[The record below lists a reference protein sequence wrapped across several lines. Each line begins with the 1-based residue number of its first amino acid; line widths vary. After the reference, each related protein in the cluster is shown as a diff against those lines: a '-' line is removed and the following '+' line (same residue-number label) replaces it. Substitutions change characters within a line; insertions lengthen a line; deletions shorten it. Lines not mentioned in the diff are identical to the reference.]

1 MSAQVPDLMKIGSVD
16 TEMTQDVQTIITDP
30 VVFNQNTCRFT
41 LQHIGFWHSNSRLSL
56 ELEPDTSASKLN
68 AMTGENCNATYSVMP
83 AISSLIERVNLSV
96 GGKTICE
103 LEDFAHFDA
112 YKGMF
117 IPNEVNKDRESIISG
132 KILNHGLAMDAGSG
146 DLASGYTID
155 NGTYPHTQT
164 QATGAFIPLNASNT
178 TSASFSPGTN
188 GTTGIFPNDNLLI
201 RNGPSLTIPVSS
213 LFPFLF
219 FNQLPLYMIDEEVSI
234 NITWTPLAS
243 DRRACV
249 QAEDP
254 EDQRFSIRQN
264 SVQLISDYLTYDQN
278 IMNAYR
284 DANRDMNFNYVDY
297 RLAKRSYS
305 ASTTGQVKQVLNVG
319 GAGRIVSR
327 LVVGMSDDNVS
338 SDNLLNAFTSTAPGV
353 VGANVQTLTTNVRS
367 NDEYLYS
374 IDRNNLSTL
383 FHDVR
388 MSEGLPPNVSR
399 DEYSGEGGGGGGG
412 LSIATDALY
421 NGYQVGLHDSG
432 LRGNFFYQGYKMN
445 KNERINSRGIE
456 LETQYSQVPALS
468 GAETYTQRCWIEVLR
483 TATLI
488 DGKMECYY
496 A

>member
-56 ELEPDTSASKLN
+56 ELEPDLVGGLN
-68 AMTGENCNATYSVMP
+68 AMGGDNCNATYSVMP
-83 AISSLIERVNLSV
+83 GISSLIERVNLSV

-103 LEDFAHFDA
+103 VEDFAHFDA

-132 KILNHGLAMDAGSG
+132 KILNHGLNMVDDSTN
-146 DLASGYTID
+146 LSTGYTID

-164 QATGAFIPLNASNT
+164 DTTGAFVPLSASNT
-178 TSASFSPGTN
+178 TSASFMEDAN
-188 GTTGIFPNDNLLI
+188 GIFPNDNLLI
-201 RNGPSLTIPVSS
+201 RNGPSLTIAVSS

-243 DRRACV
+243 DRRACI
-249 QAEDP
+249 QAE
-254 EDQRFSIRQN
+254 EGATQRFNIRQN

-284 DANRDMNFNYVDY
+284 DANREMNFNYVDY

-305 ASTTGQVKQVLNVG
+305 ASTTGQVQQILNVG

-327 LVVGMSDDNVS
+327 LIVGLSDDNV
-338 SDNLLNAFTSTAPGV
+338 DAQNLLNAFTSTSPGV
-353 VGANVQTLTTNVRS
+353 VGANTQILTTNVRA
-367 NDEYLYS
+367 NDEYLYP

-412 LSIATDALY
+412 LSVSTEADY
-421 NGYQVGLHDSG
+421 NGYSVGQHSKG
-432 LRGNFFYQGYKMN
+432 LRGQFCYQGHKMN
-445 KNERINSRGIE
+445 KNERINSRGVE
-456 LETQYSQVPALS
+456 LETQYSQVPALTGS
-468 GAETYTQRCWIEVLR
+468 QTYTQRCWIEVLR